1 MSLPSLYVRNKRKE
15 KDPGRLRVNGKL
27 PSVSKMPS
35 LIWGERSRDKLK
47 YHIYQLGNKCHQEIG
62 LLEGGLK

>member
-1 MSLPSLYVRNKRKE
+1 MLGKRNQIEERKIHME
-15 KDPGRLRVNGKL
+15 VKNKWKL

-47 YHIYQLGNKCHQEIG
+47 YHIRQLRNNCHQETG
-62 LLEGGLK
+62 LLEGELK